1 MKTRD
6 KQLGQTLIET
16 TFILA
21 LILLILF
28 GIAEF
33 ARAWFLKNSIN
44 NAARIGARVAVV
56 QSNLNATADPGP
68 SCGAGGLNPGV
79 QAVLDSVCDSGGVIA
94 SDRQVNVDID
104 IDDEDGSGDTSAGD
118 IITVTVLVQFLDGN
132 GNAGAQFSVFSSFIP
147 GLSGGLDSLSSKAS
161 MRYEL

>member
-33 ARAWFLKNSIN
+33 ARAWFLKNSLN

-56 QSNLNATADPGP
+56 QSNLNETAGIGP
-68 SCGAGGLNPGV
+68 KCGTGGLSPDV
-79 QAVLDSVCDSGGVIA
+79 QAVLDSVCDSGGVDA
-94 SDRQVNVDID
+94 SDRNVYVDID
-104 IDDEDGSGDTSAGD
+104 IDDEDGSGDTSDGD
-118 IITVTVLVQFLDGN
+118 IITVTVLARFLDSG
-132 GNAGAQFSVFSSFIP
+132 GSEGAQFSVFSSFIP
-147 GLSGGLDSLSSKAS
+147 GLSGGLDSLSSRAS